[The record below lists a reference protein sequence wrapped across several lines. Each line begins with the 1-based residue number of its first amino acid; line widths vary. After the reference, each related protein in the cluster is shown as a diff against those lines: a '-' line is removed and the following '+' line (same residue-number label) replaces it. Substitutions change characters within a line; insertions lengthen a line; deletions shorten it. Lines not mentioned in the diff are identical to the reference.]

1 MDGQP
6 DPTLVKFII
15 VSLSAVIS
23 LGLIVFGIVGGIAF
37 SKVQVGAGKSFG
49 LLFQRGNFLRII
61 TVFAV
66 ILAVVFLALLNKLN
80 EGAIA
85 VLSGVAGFVLGGLDK
100 GGVDTSKDKAGPEK

>member
-1 MDGQP
+1 MDTQA
-6 DPTLVKFII
+6 DPSLVKYVII
-15 VSLSAVIS
+15 SLTAVFS

-37 SKVQVGAGKSFG
+37 SKVKVGAGKSFG

-66 ILAVVFLALLNKLN
+66 IQAVIFLALLGKLN

-100 GGVDTSKDKAGPEK
+100 SKEKTEEEE